1 MNEIV
6 KRKIEYC
13 FCFVLTVA
21 IIIGGCHKLGFIVR
35 PVRTDSSIA
44 AVNAFH
50 SLPEDSV
57 EVIGYG
63 SSRMWRGMNPMEMY
77 NKYGIGAYNYGG
89 NWQLLNTTLL
99 YIKDSL
105 RTQNPKVALIELGAV
120 GSYKLDDNI
129 DGEIYITTA
138 IDGFDGKTQY
148 LRECFGN
155 DKERYLSY
163 YMPLCAFHDNW
174 IELSEESFD
183 ENFTARYDLASTLGF
198 AEGDV
203 ITPIDITD
211 YKKVSQEEIDARS
224 IEILNEM
231 VDVCRENDIEIIF
244 YLAPAQKEL
253 HYTEAI
259 NRYAVEKGC
268 AYLDLSQYIDEIG
281 LEGSVDFADEDHL
294 NTKGATKVADFLG
307 KYIVDNYDVTDYRKS
322 EDNIWKQ

>member
-1 MNEIV
+1 MV

-35 PVRTDSSIA
+35 PVRTDSSIS
-44 AVNAFH
+44 AVDAFH
-50 SLPEDSV
+50 NLPENSV

-99 YIKDSL
+99 YLKDSL
-105 RTQNPKVALIELGAV
+105 RTQKPKIALIELGAV
-120 GSYKLDDNI
+120 GSYKQDNNI

-138 IDGFDGKTQY
+138 IDDFDGKTKY

-155 DKERYLSY
+155 DRERYLSY

-183 ENFTARYDLASTLGF
+183 KNFTARYDLLSTFGF

-203 ITPIDITD
+203 ATPISITD
-211 YKKVSQEEIDARS
+211 YKKVSQEKIDERS
-224 IEILNEM
+224 REILNEM
-231 VDVCRENDIEIIF
+231 IDVCNKNDVEIIF
-244 YLAPAQKEL
+244 YLAPAEKDL
-253 HYTEAI
+253 HYTDALSE
-259 NRYAVEKGC
+259 YAENKGC
-268 AYLDLSQYIDEIG
+268 VYLDLSQYIDEIG
-281 LEGSVDFADEDHL
+281 LDGDSDFADEDHL
-294 NTKGATKVADFLG
+294 NTFGATKVADFLG
-307 KYIVDNYDVTDYRKS
+307 KYIVDNYDVTDYRTVVGNMWEGK
-322 EDNIWKQ
+322 